1 MTVSC
6 FETLEPHRFS
16 FPKAVWFS
24 FPVVTH
30 TLIESV
36 ERKNSYGS
44 AAATPTPRSN
54 APLKGFPMP
63 ARQPAARCGPGRFRA
78 WGEHQRH

>member
-1 MTVSC
+1 MAGLGCALHVAWLELS
-6 FETLEPHRFS
+6 FEGGNT
-16 FPKAVWFS
+16 K
-24 FPVVTH
+24 
-30 TLIESV
+30 SV